1 MAVID
6 YSDLH
11 EYPPEPEEYK
21 IPSETAKHIQEEE
34 SSSLAKAQDDRTTNS
49 TKNNTDEYDTLAPN
63 PQTAPTN
70 SGTAQLGP
78 FSGNVK
84 PSEPE
89 PRSEQLQL
97 SPPRQVRAK
106 VSKKRED
113 PDDDASDCS
122 GASVDS
128 SEEGDDGDYECDN
141 ITTWN
146 YSEHD
151 ALPSFLPYIR
161 GYNENTSSPCSD
173 SQESGST
180 TSRTASD
187 TPPSSSASG
196 LAGGNGL
203 QGNRYIPPTAG
214 TGFPDSGNNP
224 VLEIKDGFGAKAAD
238 PKPFPFVCWYFAAGI
253 ACTAKHVKIST
264 EVRYLWNSVEL
275 EELNREPNRLGI
287 SRECKKA
294 IKVLRNRIDKETKG
308 GKPPAFHDD
317 DTMTLLKQRVD
328 SNVSLYINGSDAS
341 EKTARSE
348 LWKWY
353 LIFKKLRPDDELPRN
368 PFISAQRLSGLEE
381 RPRADA
387 RRMFMR
393 NLDQEEC
400 LSELD
405 DDQRTALGRVFFNTL
420 GMLGANEADERHRSV
435 QKRRNPR
442 KRQKL
447 SPPEH
452 HGHAPASTNVILAP
466 TTPALA
472 PAPIA
477 VEFPSSVSNPVDCQH
492 PTFTLPEVQNQLL
505 PQTPSF
511 VPQSFMSSADDFW
524 QMQQQQEAE
533 DAHSLFS
540 TGNFNNTNPST
551 DYEGLQGFGTQEY

>member
-1 MAVID
+1 MDAVMDQQPIPTIASSVIVFNPHD
-6 YSDLH
+6 
-11 EYPPEPEEYK
+11 PP
-21 IPSETAKHIQEEE
+21 IPPLFEKSAH
-34 SSSLAKAQDDRTTNS
+34 SSSIKLTRYQNYETTDELDRT
-49 TKNNTDEYDTLAPN
+49 
-63 PQTAPTN
+63 
-70 SGTAQLGP
+70 
-78 FSGNVK
+78 
-84 PSEPE
+84 
-89 PRSEQLQL
+89 
-97 SPPRQVRAK
+97 K

-113 PDDDASDCS
+113 PDDDVSDCS

-146 YSEHD
+146 YSEQD

-173 SQESGST
+173 SPESGST

-196 LAGGNGL
+196 LAGGN
-203 QGNRYIPPTAG
+203 
-214 TGFPDSGNNP
+214 
-224 VLEIKDGFGAKAAD
+224 
-238 PKPFPFVCWYFAAGI
+238 
-253 ACTAKHVKIST
+253 
-264 EVRYLWNSVEL
+264 
-275 EELNREPNRLGI
+275 
-287 SRECKKA
+287 
-294 IKVLRNRIDKETKG
+294 
-308 GKPPAFHDD
+308 
-317 DTMTLLKQRVD
+317 
-328 SNVSLYINGSDAS
+328 
-341 EKTARSE
+341 
-348 LWKWY
+348 
-353 LIFKKLRPDDELPRN
+353 
-368 PFISAQRLSGLEE
+368 
-381 RPRADA
+381 A

-447 SPPEH
+447 SPPKH